1 MNSTAFIDTK
11 ITEKTATITFFHPS
25 SNSFPSSQ
33 LIKLTESINL
43 LNQNKE
49 VSVIIL
55 KSAGERAFCAGASF
69 DELLN
74 VDSMEK
80 GASFFSGFANV
91 INAMR
96 TSNKII
102 VGRIQGKT
110 VGGGVGIV
118 AACDYRFATKNALVK
133 LWELAIGIGPF
144 VIEPAVS
151 RKIGKPAMAEMT
163 LEAENWKTAEWA
175 HENKLFTQLF
185 EETSQMDEALM
196 NFTERLSSYNVKALS
211 EMKKVLWEGTEHWD
225 ELLKKRAVISGNLV
239 LSEFTINALNAFKKK

>member
-11 ITEKTATITFFHPS
+11 ITGKTATITFFHPS

-102 VGRIQGKT
+102 VGRVQGKT
-110 VGGGVGIV
+110 VGGGVGLV
-118 AACDYRFATKNALVK
+118 AACDYTFATKNALVK
-133 LWELAIGIGPF
+133 LSELAIGIGPF

-151 RKIGKPAMAEMT
+151 RKIGKPALAEMT
-163 LEAENWKTAEWA
+163 LEAETWKSAEWA
-175 HENKLFTQLF
+175 HQNKLFTQLF
-185 EETSQMDEALM
+185 DSIPQMDEALEKFV
-196 NFTERLSSYNVKALS
+196 NRLSNYNPEALF
-211 EMKKVLWEGTEHWD
+211 EMKKVLWEGTDHWN
-225 ELLKKRAVISGNLV
+225 ELLKERAAISGKLV
-239 LSEFTINALNAFKKK
+239 LSDFTVNALNAFKEK